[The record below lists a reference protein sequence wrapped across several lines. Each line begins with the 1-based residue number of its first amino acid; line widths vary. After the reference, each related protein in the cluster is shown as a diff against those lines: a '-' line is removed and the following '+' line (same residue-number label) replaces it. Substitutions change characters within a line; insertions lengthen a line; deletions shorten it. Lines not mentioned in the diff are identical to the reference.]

1 MEKMGCQI
9 FWPGYLRV
17 FIVDSQRILFARI
30 SLQTFGFFFD
40 IAVLTLWD
48 LIYDNDLK
56 MHKNKRTNVKL
67 ERNGLV
73 MVYYS

>member
-9 FWPGYLRV
+9 FWPGYLSV

-30 SLQTFGFFFD
+30 SLQTFGVFFD